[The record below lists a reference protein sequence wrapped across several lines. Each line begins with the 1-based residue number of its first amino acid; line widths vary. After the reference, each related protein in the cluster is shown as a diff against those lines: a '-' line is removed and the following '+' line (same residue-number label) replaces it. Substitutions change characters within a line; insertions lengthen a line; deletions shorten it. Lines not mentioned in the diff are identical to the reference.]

1 MRQGQ
6 SFFDL
11 RECRIGALDG
21 TGMPQHRR
29 RICRVSGS
37 GMAERL
43 RADRGGNCF
52 SLVELVIVV
61 VILGVIAAIAV
72 PRLARGVTGAGDSSL
87 RKNLQALRTAI
98 DAYSAEH
105 GGAFP
110 GATADGMGGAAETYE
125 ALRNQLTK
133 FSNAAGQCSE
143 TGGASYPYGPYLQQI
158 PVVPVGPNKGNAAVA
173 IDKVNSPPLVTAGPE
188 GWVYNPLTGQI
199 HANTDRPNETGTRTW
214 DEY

>member
-1 MRQGQ
+1 MT
-6 SFFDL
+6 
-11 RECRIGALDG
+11 A
-21 TGMPQHRR
+21 RR
-29 RICRVSGS
+29 RRSCRVFGAK
-37 GMAERL
+37 MAKRWPPG
-43 RADRGGNCF
+43 RGGSCF

-61 VILGVIAAIAV
+61 VILGVIAAIAI

-98 DAYSAEH
+98 DAYAAEH
-105 GGAFP
+105 GGTFP
-110 GATADGMGGAAETYE
+110 GANADGMGGGAETYE
-125 ALRNQLTK
+125 AFRNQLTR

-143 TGGASYPYGPYLQQI
+143 TGGSSYPFGPYLQQI
-158 PVVPVGPNKGNAAVA
+158 PVIPVGPNKGNAAVA
-173 IDKVNSPPLVTAGPE
+173 IDKVNSPPLVTGGPQ